1 MCCDVAESESAS
13 IIEAAHTVKP
23 SVTSVKPKRPMCE
36 NL

>member
-23 SVTSVKPKRPMCE
+23 SVKPKWPMRE